1 MSSLLYRDR
10 RSPMSVQKDY
20 DPNNLPA
27 PQLIKRKD
35 ANNIVREVRLYPFSG
50 DYNNSLWYFF
60 ELCMMPLLRCI
71 TALKMSWPDIFIEIL
86 NVLTKHPLQ
95 LMTQLLSGK
104 YSVAHAQHTQTT
116 FIHMI
121 RDFVSALTLTCNPRD
136 TLYHYLET
144 SARFDQKSDPA
155 THWSKLVFLRQCG
168 IYMNGNSAVPNMG
181 TLATWYFNNFPP
193 GWRISYVMHNPT
205 ETGIPS
211 ADKISNHMAIAQQ
224 TNTDPQTV
232 TTRCLESAIVR

>member
-71 TALKMSWPDIFIEIL
+71 TALKMSWPDMFIEIL
-86 NVLTKHPLQ
+86 NVLTKHLLQ
-95 LMTQLLSGK
+95 ITTQLLAGK
-104 YSVAHAQHTQTT
+104 YSIARAQHTQAT
-116 FIHMI
+116 FIHLI
-121 RDFVSALTLTCNPRD
+121 RDFVLKLTLIYNPRD

-155 THWSKLVFLRQCG
+155 AEL
-168 IYMNGNSAVPNMG
+168 
-181 TLATWYFNNFPP
+181 
-193 GWRISYVMHNPT
+193 
-205 ETGIPS
+205 
-211 ADKISNHMAIAQQ
+211 
-224 TNTDPQTV
+224 
-232 TTRCLESAIVR
+232 SAIV